1 MIGKVINI
9 QDVEQKGRVQVR
21 IYPELV
27 DVPDSDLPWATPL
40 IEQNIHHVPPLN
52 SFVLVEVS
60 EDWTSF
66 KYSLI
71 TPFARSTYP
80 YEEIKGIIG
89 GSHTYPEP
97 MAMKTEDGSVLFYDQ
112 STQEC
117 GIVHSSGTKIIL
129 DKTGHVKIEGV
140 TDIQLGGNTDDGV
153 LYSALATILN
163 AVISHT
169 HVVSTVVTG
178 TITGTSVAG
187 TGAGTASAST
197 ELATVVTATPV
208 TSIKSTKVKLI

>member
-21 IYPELV
+21 IYPELL

-60 EDWTSF
+60 EDWTLF

-89 GSHTYPEP
+89 GNHTYPEP

-112 STQEC
+112 KTGEC
-117 GIVHSSGTKIIL
+117 GVVHSSGVKITV
-129 DKTGHVKIEGV
+129 DKDKHVKIEGV
-140 TDIQLGGNTDDGV
+140 SDIQLGGDDDSGV
-153 LYSALATILN
+153 LYSALSTILD
-163 AVISHT
+163 AVMTHT
-169 HVVSTVVTG
+169 H
-178 TITGTSVAG
+178 ITDCGA
-187 TGAGTASAST
+187 GAGTASASSS
-197 ELATVVTATPV
+197 LAGLNIS
-208 TSIKSTKVKLI
+208 SIKSSKVKLI